1 MEYLGVVISFLPD
14 KGYGFIKGD
23 DGNDYHFKRRDVLG
37 ELLPVTSTRV
47 AFDAQ
52 ATSRGYSATK
62 VIVRGQALTTWADPE
77 SFVVSEQDGVPG
89 LGILYVYSSPC
100 WTTAT
105 LHGQARQQLVDIAK
119 SYGAN
124 GILQLR
130 VTAVNPKGTLHMEGT
145 MVYLQQ
151 EVSTWNEDDV
161 RQAEERVQ
169 AAKDFAAHAEAI
181 NAKTV
186 VDINPIL
193 WAGKTIKMAG
203 QLIGWVRERTA
214 K

>member
-1 MEYLGVVISFLPD
+1 MEYLGVVTSFLSD

-37 ELLPVTSTRV
+37 ELPPLTAARV

-52 ATSRGYSATK
+52 ATARGYSAVK
-62 VIVRGQALTTWADPE
+62 VIVRGQALTMWADPE
-77 SFVVSEQDGVPG
+77 SFVVSEQDGIPG
-89 LGILYVYSSPC
+89 LDILYVYSSPC

-105 LHGQARQQLVDIAK
+105 LHDQARQQLVDIAK
-119 SYGAN
+119 TYGAN
-124 GILQLR
+124 GVLQLR
-130 VTAVNPKGTLHMEGT
+130 VAAVNPKGTMHMEGT
-145 MVYLQQ
+145 MVYLQ
-151 EVSTWNEDDV
+151 EAVSTWNADEV
-161 RQAEERVQ
+161 READERVQ
-169 AAKDFAAHAEAI
+169 QAREFAAHAEAI

-193 WAGKTIKMAG
+193 WAGKAIKMAG
-203 QLIGWVRERTA
+203 QLIGWVRDRTA